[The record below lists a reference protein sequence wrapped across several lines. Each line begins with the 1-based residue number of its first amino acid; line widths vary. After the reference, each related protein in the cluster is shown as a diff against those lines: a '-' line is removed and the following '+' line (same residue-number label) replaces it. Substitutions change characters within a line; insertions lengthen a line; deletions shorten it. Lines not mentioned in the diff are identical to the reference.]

1 MISLCIYIYLYFI
14 AVVVAVTV
22 ASILFAIAILKCMPN
37 CVLLCIWQIEIEV
50 EQIQSTQEWNQ
61 HKNIETIE
69 IVGRYSFKLY

>member
-1 MISLCIYIYLYFI
+1 MISLYVYLYFI
-14 AVVVAVTV
+14 AVVAVVVV
-22 ASILFAIAILKCMPN
+22 ASILFAIAIWKCMPN